1 VVESAG
7 YHRCENESCRGFF
20 FRQRDRAAYGQY
32 RKKGV
37 IYCSTDCARAQ
48 EQRKLRRN
56 QASAAGLAKKGYS
69 MPAIAAE
76 LGADPAAVERW
87 LRAVEKRR
95 DRS

>member
-1 VVESAG
+1 
-7 YHRCENESCRGFF
+7 
-20 FRQRDRAAYGQY
+20 
-32 RKKGV
+32 
-37 IYCSTDCARAQ
+37 
-48 EQRKLRRN
+48 
-56 QASAAGLAKKGYS
+56 